1 MRGKVTS
8 ICLIDHHLP
17 RLEKA
22 ERFREVLSK
31 GGFFPSITCEIGNSN
46 LGSAHENGATLF
58 PALRH
63 SLLVDAQVDLL
74 RRQGFISHFMR
85 LSKNAS

>member
-1 MRGKVTS
+1 
-8 ICLIDHHLP
+8 LIIIFPVWKRRKD
-17 RLEKA
+17 
-22 ERFREVLSK
+22 FREVLSK
-31 GGFFPSITCEIGNSN
+31 GGFFPNITCEIGNSN

-63 SLLVDAQVDLL
+63 SLLIDAQVDLL